1 MGPFPPLRIRL
12 ATPPVP
18 ESGRK
23 SEVKLECRY
32 VTLNPKLK
40 VTMPVY
46 MLGEISGQ
54 EVLFCVVHGM
64 FDIPAGCRD
73 ENYWV
78 WHMDI

>member
-1 MGPFPPLRIRL
+1 
-12 ATPPVP
+12 
-18 ESGRK
+18 
-23 SEVKLECRY
+23 
-32 VTLNPKLK
+32 
-40 VTMPVY
+40 MPVY